1 MALSIAPIMCVMD
14 VLINQKLYKCT
25 LELLVM
31 SIAFYN

>member
-14 VLINQKLYKCT
+14 VLTNQKLQKCT

-31 SIAFYN
+31 SIVCKN